1 MKLPRCQSR
10 QREKK
15 GSNFFGAHKSSHF
28 LSSSFHTG
36 VNTKTQAA
44 HTHCCSHSHHTP
56 GVLLLVIHAYMSI
69 SGFSPEIKST
79 AVLQKSKQFA
89 QGYLDR
95 PSIHSWELKVPGGF
109 IMRRLLIL
117 GFPLEMLDEF
127 HFI

>member
-1 MKLPRCQSR
+1 MPVCRSVGFFFVLKKKL
-10 QREKK
+10 
-15 GSNFFGAHKSSHF
+15 
-28 LSSSFHTG
+28 
-36 VNTKTQAA
+36 
-44 HTHCCSHSHHTP
+44 
-56 GVLLLVIHAYMSI
+56 
-69 SGFSPEIKST
+69 T

-95 PSIHSWELKVPGGF
+95 PSIHSWELKAPGGF